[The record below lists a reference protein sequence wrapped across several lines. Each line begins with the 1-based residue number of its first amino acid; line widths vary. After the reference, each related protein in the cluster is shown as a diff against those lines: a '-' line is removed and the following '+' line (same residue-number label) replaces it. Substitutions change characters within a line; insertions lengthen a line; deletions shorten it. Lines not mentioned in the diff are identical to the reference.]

1 MGKHIYIFVSIVQAI
16 TGTLLRVPLCT
27 LFPIS
32 PRDIKVSRQNSSHVR
47 VRLLSTDLPNFKFFW
62 KSILVIYSIDQ
73 KQKMYDFSSAFH
85 FFPFKP
91 FHYDDVKCAIWYI
104 IISWWFLRYFSCKGI
119 YSYRF
124 HSRYFPLY
132 LPVKLLS
139 CHQSWHKYRS
149 NSCPAYCKVSSY
161 FVNAIVKKWP
171 KTKIKKSP
179 YFPHFLFPNHHI
191 WPDEFFDVI
200 TPWPK
205 NLTPKTTRK
214 LISKKC

>member
-47 VRLLSTDLPNFKFFW
+47 VRLLSTDLPNFKCFW

-85 FFPFKP
+85 FFPSNLSIMMMLNVP
-91 FHYDDVKCAIWYI
+91 FDTLLFRGDFYATFLVKAFTLTDFTRDISPYI
-104 IISWWFLRYFSCKGI
+104 SPWNYCLVTKVGTSIGPTHVQPIAKYRVISST
-119 YSYRF
+119 
-124 HSRYFPLY
+124 
-132 LPVKLLS
+132 
-139 CHQSWHKYRS
+139 QSWKNGQKR
-149 NSCPAYCKVSSY
+149 
-161 FVNAIVKKWP
+161 
-171 KTKIKKSP
+171 KSR
-179 YFPHFLFPNHHI
+179 NRHI
-191 WPDEFFDVI
+191 SPIFYSRITIFGQMSFFDVI